1 MKMHCFLFV
10 IFLKEGFADD
20 SDGDKED
27 DDDDED
33 EGALGSDSARV
44 ETQMMLAEWLP

>member
-1 MKMHCFLFV
+1 MHRFLFEN
-10 IFLKEGFADD
+10 FLKEGFADD

-33 EGALGSDSARV
+33 EGALGSNSAPV
-44 ETQMMLAEWLP
+44 ERQMMLAECWP

>member
-1 MKMHCFLFV
+1 MHRFLFEK
-10 IFLKEGFADD
+10 FFKEGFADD
-20 SDGDKED
+20 SDGDKE

-44 ETQMMLAEWLP
+44 ERQMMLAEWLP